1 MYVLCYPS
9 EEFLLVA
16 GAFTGKSLGLFCSKE
31 DDAQAQL
38 RKVFTVDPRMRG
50 GSKVFQLKVNG
61 MAFRLI
67 PEQSQVKNNLRVR
80 EKSGSAANSFPGVP
94 VF

>member
-1 MYVLCYPS
+1 
-9 EEFLLVA
+9 
-16 GAFTGKSLGLFCSKE
+16 
-31 DDAQAQL
+31 
-38 RKVFTVDPRMRG
+38 
-50 GSKVFQLKVNG
+50 

-94 VF
+94 VFQVLLSVALNLDISFEFLFRVL